1 MSHFKVAVIT
11 YGNKTVEELM
21 APYQENNCGDV
32 PRRFLEFNDCNEEYR
47 TEYENETLGFVYQ
60 GGRLLPKW
68 DKAFKKFK
76 RDSLGIDNA
85 VYEIPDDARIVE
97 VPFKAIYP
105 TFEDYLREW
114 IEASVDEETGRYGYW
129 ENPNAKWD
137 YWTELDERGTWLDDY
152 MGGNGLRICDLK
164 FDSDRQRIEEAE
176 WWRQNMEG
184 DGNREVDSL
193 LNYFHTRDMTKEQFI
208 EASGHLWFRAV
219 VTPDGTW
226 HEVGEMGWFGM
237 SSESS
242 DDVYE
247 WAIKFE
253 ERFIQPLNPNCEIHV
268 VDCHI

>member
-1 MSHFKVAVIT
+1 MYA
-11 YGNKTVEELM
+11 
-21 APYQENNCGDV
+21 
-32 PRRFLEFNDCNEEYR
+32 
-47 TEYENETLGFVYQ
+47 
-60 GGRLLPKW
+60 
-68 DKAFKKFK
+68 
-76 RDSLGIDNA
+76 
-85 VYEIPDDARIVE
+85 
-97 VPFKAIYP
+97 
-105 TFEDYLREW
+105 TFEDFLREYV
-114 IEASVDEETGRYGYW
+114 EADVDEETGKYGYW

-137 YWTELDERGTWLDDY
+137 YWTELDKRGTWLDDY

-164 FDSDRQRIEEAE
+164 FDSDRQRRQEAE
-176 WWRQNMEG
+176 WWSQNMEG

-193 LNYFHTRDMTKEQFI
+193 LNYFHTRGMTKEQFI

-242 DDVYE
+242 DDVHE